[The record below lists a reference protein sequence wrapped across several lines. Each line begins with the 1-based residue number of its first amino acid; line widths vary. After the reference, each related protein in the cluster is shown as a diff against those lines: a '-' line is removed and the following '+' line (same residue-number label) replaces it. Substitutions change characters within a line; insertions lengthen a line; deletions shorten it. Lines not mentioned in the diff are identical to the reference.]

1 MPLFL
6 RSMLTILFLGF
17 LSFNPYPVNSSRTP
31 SLSPAS
37 MSKLPIKS
45 PVTKKSMVKTVG
57 KVISKT
63 PFNPQIETLIR
74 STQQDPFD
82 KRIEVISGFF
92 LGKNYSK
99 YTLGEGKQGRYDQ
112 KPLYR
117 FDQFDCTTYI
127 ETVMALS
134 YAINPE
140 DFIRHIKEIRYKNA
154 KVSFLT
160 RNHFP
165 SVDWIPNNIKAHFIK
180 DITEELAGSI
190 PVEKREI
197 IIDKKKWLQTM
208 PKRRLSVA
216 GGLNPSKMLRELR
229 KTQTPE
235 KNEILTYITL
245 EAIVSNE
252 NSLNHIVKNIPSGS
266 IINIIQSNSPLTYRT
281 GSTFNVI
288 HQGLCIHKNGIPYFR
303 HASSTR
309 LKRVVEIPPKKY
321 PNRLYY
327 MYILGINILKIQR
340 PTEIKRVSLT
350 KRDDLESQLK
360 HHVKAVSTLLK
371 DLRPFIRS
379 IGIVDL
385 E

>member
-6 RSMLTILFLGF
+6 RSILVILFLGF
-17 LSFNPYPVNSSRTP
+17 LSCNPHPVNSSRTLG
-31 SLSPAS
+31 LSPAS
-37 MSKLPIKS
+37 LTKTPVRST
-45 PVTKKSMVKTVG
+45 VTKKPMAKTIRKG
-57 KVISKT
+57 INKA
-63 PFNPQIETLIR
+63 PFSPQIEKLIQ
-74 STQQDPFD
+74 STQKDPFD
-82 KRIEVISGFF
+82 QRIEIISRFF
-92 LGKNYSK
+92 LGKRYSR

-117 FDQFDCTTYI
+117 FDRFDCTTFI

-134 YAINPE
+134 YAANPG
-140 DFIRHIKEIRYKNA
+140 DFIQYIKKIRYKNA

-165 SVDWIPNNIKAHFIK
+165 SVDWIPNNIKAHFLK

-216 GGLNPSKMLRELR
+216 RGFNLSKILRELR
-229 KTQTPE
+229 QTQSPE
-235 KNEILTYITL
+235 KNEILTYINL
-245 EAIVSNE
+245 EAIISDE
-252 NSLNHIVKNIPSGS
+252 NSLNHILKSIPSGS

-281 GSTFNVI
+281 GSTLNVI
-288 HQGLCIHKNGIPYFR
+288 HQGLCIYKNGIPYFR

-309 LKRVVEIPPKKY
+309 LKRVVETPLKKY
-321 PNRLYY
+321 LHRLYY
-327 MYILGINILKIQR
+327 MYVLGINVLKIQR
-340 PTEIKRVSLT
+340 PTKIKQVSMS

-360 HHVKAVSTLLK
+360 QQVKAVSNLLK
-371 DLRPFIRS
+371 DLRPFVIS
-379 IGIVDL
+379 IGIVDV